1 MLGLALRQAP
11 TQAGVEEVALY
22 DRDRSTAQASLDRG
36 AGDRLTIEYPEALDA
51 DVVILALPVPEILST
66 LARDGDLFNHEAL
79 VVDTGSAKGAVVE
92 AMRRHLPTDVRA
104 LGGHP
109 LVGTE
114 VAGPFGARPEML
126 KGATFVVTPVRDD
139 PEAMAKG
146 RALVAALGARVMEID
161 ATVHDRALA
170 RTSHLTHL
178 AAFALLAVGEQPMSA
193 GTESLVSS
201 GYRDATRVGHSAPEM
216 VAGFLWA
223 NHREVRVTLSEYI
236 ERLRELEALLEAP
249 SRLTKALAS
258 IQEDA
263 LRGDGQKSPEGA

>member
-1 MLGLALRQAP
+1 MLGFALRQAP
-11 TQAGVEEVALY
+11 TQGGVEEVALF

-36 AGDRLTIEYPEALDA
+36 AGDRLMTEYREALDA

-66 LARDGDLFNHEAL
+66 LARDRDLFKPEAL
-79 VVDTGSAKGAVVE
+79 VVDTGSAKGAVVQ
-92 AMRRHLPTDVRA
+92 AMRRHLPTDVHA

-139 PEAMAKG
+139 PEAIARG
-146 RALVAALGARVMEID
+146 RRLVAALGARVMEID
-161 ATVHDRALA
+161 ASVHDRALA

-178 AAFALLAVGEQPMSA
+178 AAFALLAVGEQPMSGA
-193 GTESLVSS
+193 QSLVSS
-201 GYRDATRVGHSAPEM
+201 AYRDATRVGHSAPEM

-223 NHREVRVTLSEYI
+223 NRGEVQEALTEYI
-236 ERLRELEALLEAP
+236 ERLRELETLLEAR
-249 SRLTKALAS
+249 SSLTKALAS

-263 LRGDGQKSPEGA
+263 LREGGQKSPEEA